1 MLPKRNLISATI
13 GAAFLFTLSTTTTF
27 AADATKEN
35 QHQHQTAKSSA
46 KDSADHQMH
55 QCDHKM
61 SSVDVDKD
69 GKISKDEFIKHH
81 EQMFEKMDANKDGF
95 LDESEM
101 HHMMGHK
108 HMHDMHDHG
117 SQSKES
123 SGHSHPKK

>member
-1 MLPKRNLISATI
+1 MLPKRNLISAAI
-13 GAAFLFTLSTTTTF
+13 GAVFLFTLSTTTTL

-35 QHQHQTAKSSA
+35 QHQHQHQAAKSSA

-95 LDESEM
+95 LDESET
-101 HHMMGHK
+101 HHMMGQK
-108 HMHDMHDHG
+108 HMHDHG